1 MKNITKKLMA
11 LIFVLAITTV
21 LFVPGVSAAKV
32 GSVIGYAQPTDIV
45 ATINGYQLESYNLNG
60 YTYICVEDLRYY
72 GFDVYYDNNTRT
84 LAVNRN
90 YGITQIDPQNT
101 NPAFWNIGSNNTRK
115 NVLYTDIV
123 TYVDNSYVS
132 SSNVGGRTIINFN
145 ELSRFGS
152 VNYDNDKREIS
163 LTLEDVNYNP
173 IAYAADVLNYSLE
186 YNSDWKIL
194 YRAKGDVLMVIG
206 TARSYAT
213 SSDINTIKNKIAV
226 EDKVSFSELLYE
238 IRQLNYPISSIYVEY
253 RNSDGKYITSFQ
265 IYN

>member
-1 MKNITKKLMA
+1 MKNLTKKLMA
-11 LIFVLAITTV
+11 LIFVLTLTTF
-21 LFVPGVSAAKV
+21 LFVSGVSAAKV

-123 TYVDNSYVS
+123 TYVADNYVA

-173 IAYAADVLNYSLE
+173 VALVAEVINANLG
-186 YNSDWKIL
+186 YNSDWKV
-194 YRAKGDVLMVIG
+194 YVRAKGDVLMLIG
-206 TARSYAT
+206 TARRSMDSA
-213 SSDINTIKNKIAV
+213 DIAYVKNTIIPQ
-226 EDKVSFSELLYE
+226 DKADSSTLLYTF
-238 IRQLNYPISSIYVEY
+238 RSQGYYVSSVYVEY
-253 RNSDGKYITSFQ
+253 RTIDGRYITSAQF
-265 IYN
+265 YN